1 MIRRKSAGTLSPTE
15 ISRMSPGTMSTALI
29 FWTPSL
35 SDLTTLPVSGSY
47 SFKASIADSAFLSCD
62 HKIRMRKPG
71 EASGSYLPDSN
82 TGVGD
87 QNEQNHKRFY
97 ECSDGII
104 IFKESQNLHSDI
116 ICREGDFFLL
126 QILTKEMMAAN
137 SKILTRRSSNCSK
150 TNSHKLFPSSAGS
163 SGNGKFKY

>member
-1 MIRRKSAGTLSPTE
+1 MSPTE
-15 ISRMSPGTMSTALI
+15 ISRMSPGTISTALI

-35 SDLTTLPVSGSY
+35 SDRTTFPVSGSY

-62 HKIRMRKPG
+62 NRMSVRRHRV
-71 EASGSYLPDSN
+71 ASESYLPDSN

-104 IFKESQNLHSDI
+104 IFKESQNLHRQTLASD
-116 ICREGDFFLL
+116 R
-126 QILTKEMMAAN
+126 K
-137 SKILTRRSSNCSK
+137 
-150 TNSHKLFPSSAGS
+150 
-163 SGNGKFKY
+163 

>member
-1 MIRRKSAGTLSPTE
+1 MSPTE
-15 ISRMSPGTMSTALI
+15 ISRISPGTISTALI

-62 HKIRMRKPG
+62 IKIRMRIPG
-71 EASGSYLPDSN
+71 QASGSYLPDSN

-104 IFKESQNLHSDI
+104 ILKESQNLSRENI
-116 ICREGDFFLL
+116 LEREGAKKLNYL
-126 QILTKEMMAAN
+126 QK
-137 SKILTRRSSNCSK
+137 R
-150 TNSHKLFPSSAGS
+150 
-163 SGNGKFKY
+163 